1 MKHPEKMKYFYGM
14 LSGFG
19 AISLSILFFF
29 LIYKIKVIYSG
40 LETLSYILTPF
51 IYGIMIAYLLCPIC
65 NTVSS
70 FMSSKFSK
78 LTPTHITIISV
89 TVSILFGLF
98 LVYTLVMMIVPPL
111 IENVISLWNS
121 FPEKFDNFILWLE
134 LYCKDYPDVILFF
147 DTGTDQIYTA
157 VNGWLEENI
166 LPNLMNIVS
175 GVGMS
180 VWKIIKFLKNAL
192 IGLIVS
198 VYLLAKRKQI
208 KQQGSMLLHS
218 ILKPHWAN
226 ALLEELKLADRMFSG
241 FISGK
246 ILDSGIIGI
255 MCYTGCMIF
264 HFPNALLVSV
274 IVGVT
279 NIIPFFG
286 PFIGAVPSVIL
297 ILLENPVK
305 AVWFTLFILIL
316 QQLDGHIIGPAIL
329 GNSTGLSSFWVLFS
343 IVLFGGLWGILGM
356 IVGVPLFAEIYDIT
370 KKMVHRGLR
379 RNGQEKTYYEE

>member
-1 MKHPEKMKYFYGM
+1 M
-14 LSGFG
+14 FG
-19 AISLSILFFF
+19 
-29 LIYKIKVIYSG
+29 
-40 LETLSYILTPF
+40 
-51 IYGIMIAYLLCPIC
+51 
-65 NTVSS
+65 
-70 FMSSKFSK
+70 
-78 LTPTHITIISV
+78 
-89 TVSILFGLF
+89 
-98 LVYTLVMMIVPPL
+98 
-111 IENVISLWNS
+111 
-121 FPEKFDNFILWLE
+121 
-134 LYCKDYPDVILFF
+134 
-147 DTGTDQIYTA
+147 
-157 VNGWLEENI
+157 
-166 LPNLMNIVS
+166 
-175 GVGMS
+175 
-180 VWKIIKFLKNAL
+180 
-192 IGLIVS
+192 
-198 VYLLAKRKQI
+198 
-208 KQQGSMLLHS
+208 
-218 ILKPHWAN
+218 
-226 ALLEELKLADRMFSG
+226 G

-246 ILDSGIIGI
+246 ILDSGINGI

-286 PFIGAVPSVIL
+286 PFIGAVPVIL

-356 IVGVPLFAEIYDIT
+356 IVGVPLFAVIYDIT